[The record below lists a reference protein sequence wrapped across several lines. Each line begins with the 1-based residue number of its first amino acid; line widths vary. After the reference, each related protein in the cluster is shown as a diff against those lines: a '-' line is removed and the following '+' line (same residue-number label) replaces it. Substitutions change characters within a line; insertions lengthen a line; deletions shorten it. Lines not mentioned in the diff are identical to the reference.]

1 MVTAGLE
8 AMMNRQYNNQGEKWT
23 ALYVRLSRDDENEGD
38 SNSIQHQ
45 IEILTKYCKDHDI
58 SRYQIYKD
66 DGFSGTNF
74 KRPGFLDMIG
84 DIEAGLVNMVIVKDM
99 SRFGRNYLEVGLYTE
114 IRFPEMGVRFIAVND
129 GVDSDDQMG
138 NDFTPF
144 RNIINEWYAKDTSK
158 KIRAVFRNK
167 GMSGQRLAVNA
178 PYGYIK
184 DEDGH
189 LLVDEET
196 APVVELI
203 FQLCVEGNGPGKI
216 ARMLKEREIPTPGT
230 ITFQRTGQTS
240 RYFPDDPCRWN
251 PATVL
256 SILGQDAYL
265 GRTTN
270 FKTTK
275 LSYKSKKTVINSPD
289 KWAVFEG
296 THEAIIDKETWEI
309 VQKSREHRRR
319 PTKMGEMGLF
329 SGLAYCADCGAKLY
343 HHRSIT
349 LTKEQESYICSNYQ
363 SRKKCTAHY
372 IRAVVLEQLVLQNL
386 QRVVAYAQEDENE
399 FVRRVMENKTA
410 VQRAEQ
416 EQAKRKLEKQER
428 RISELDRI
436 IQQLYEDRVS
446 GALSAE
452 RFAKLSGGYEKEQ
465 EELKQS
471 AKELQAIV
479 NTIETQA
486 VNVQSFLKIV
496 RKYTAPTELTPA
508 LLREFVEKI
517 VVHAPDKSSGHR
529 TQRIDVHY
537 NFIGEIDFSPEYS
550 QVSRQTTA

>member
-1 MVTAGLE
+1 MEVQVRIAEKHIEEL
-8 AMMNRQYNNQGEKWT
+8 NR
-23 ALYVRLSRDDENEGD
+23 EGTER
-38 SNSIQHQ
+38 
-45 IEILTKYCKDHDI
+45 IEIIDRYIDLGKTGSNFERDEFQRLMQDI
-58 SRYQIYKD
+58 R
-66 DGFSGTNF
+66 
-74 KRPGFLDMIG
+74 LG
-84 DIEAGLVNMVIVKDM
+84 DIDCVVVKDL

-184 DEDGH
+184 GEDGH

-251 PATVL
+251 AATVQR
-256 SILGQDAYL
+256 ILEQDTYL

-329 SGLAYCADCGAKLY
+329 SGLAYCADCDAKLY

-349 LTKEQESYICSNYQ
+349 LTKRAGELHLLKLPVKKEMYCPLYPGCGFRTACTPKSPTCCCLRPGGRERVCAARDGEQDRRTEG
-363 SRKKCTAHY
+363 
-372 IRAVVLEQLVLQNL
+372 RAGAGQ
-386 QRVVAYAQEDENE
+386 AQAG
-399 FVRRVMENKTA
+399 KA
-410 VQRAEQ
+410 
-416 EQAKRKLEKQER
+416 
-428 RISELDRI
+428 
-436 IQQLYEDRVS
+436 
-446 GALSAE
+446 GAAN
-452 RFAKLSGGYEKEQ
+452 Q
-465 EELKQS
+465 
-471 AKELQAIV
+471 
-479 NTIETQA
+479 
-486 VNVQSFLKIV
+486 
-496 RKYTAPTELTPA
+496 
-508 LLREFVEKI
+508 
-517 VVHAPDKSSGHR
+517 
-529 TQRIDVHY
+529 
-537 NFIGEIDFSPEYS
+537 
-550 QVSRQTTA
+550 

>member
-1 MVTAGLE
+1 
-8 AMMNRQYNNQGEKWT
+8 MNRQYNNQGEKWT

-45 IEILTKYCKDHDI
+45 IEILTKYCKDNDI

-184 DEDGH
+184 GEDGH

-251 PATVL
+251 AATVQR
-256 SILGQDAYL
+256 ILEQDTYL

>member
-1 MVTAGLE
+1 MAAYTKNLA
-8 AMMNRQYNNQGEKWT
+8 EKWT

-184 DEDGH
+184 GEDGH

-550 QVSRQTTA
+550 RVSRQTTA

>member
-184 DEDGH
+184 GEDGH

-452 RFAKLSGGYEKEQ
+452 RFAKLSKGYEKEQ
-465 EELKQS
+465 EDLKQS

-496 RKYTAPTELTPA
+496 RKYTAPSELTPA

>member
-1 MVTAGLE
+1 
-8 AMMNRQYNNQGEKWT
+8 MNRQYNNQGEKWT

-45 IEILTKYCKDHDI
+45 IEILTKYCKDHAI

-184 DEDGH
+184 GEDGH

-452 RFAKLSGGYEKEQ
+452 RFAKLSKGYEKEQ
-465 EELKQS
+465 EDLKQS

-496 RKYTAPTELTPA
+496 RKYTAPSELTPA

>member
-1 MVTAGLE
+1 
-8 AMMNRQYNNQGEKWT
+8 MNRQYNNQGEKWT

-45 IEILTKYCKDHDI
+45 IEILTKYCKDHAI

-184 DEDGH
+184 GEDGH

-251 PATVL
+251 AATVQR
-256 SILGQDAYL
+256 ILEQDTYW

-289 KWAVFEG
+289 KWAVFED

-309 VQKSREHRRR
+309 VQKNREHRRR

-372 IRAVVLEQLVLQNL
+372 IRAIVLEQLVLQNL
-386 QRVVAYAQEDENE
+386 QRVVAYAQEDEDE

-416 EQAKRKLEKQER
+416 EQAKRRLEKQER

-471 AKELQAIV
+471 AKELQTIV

>member
-184 DEDGH
+184 GEDGH

-329 SGLAYCADCGAKLY
+329 SGLAYCADCDAKLY

-465 EELKQS
+465 KELKQS
-471 AKELQAIV
+471 AKELQTVVSA
-479 NTIETQA
+479 IETQA

-550 QVSRQTTA
+550 RVSRQTTA

>member
-45 IEILTKYCKDHDI
+45 IEILTKYCKDHAI

-184 DEDGH
+184 GEDGH

-251 PATVL
+251 AATVQR
-256 SILGQDAYL
+256 ILEQDTYL

-329 SGLAYCADCGAKLY
+329 SGLAYCADCDAKLY